1 MSGTATTRRATPF
14 SYAVIVALAIL
25 SLGPILVMVATSLKT
40 KPEIFS
46 GSFSLIFMPTLENY
60 RAVLGDAQ
68 NARYLT
74 NSLIIATVSTFLTLV
89 FGCMAAYAIVRFRF
103 FGRDV
108 VSGGTLLM
116 RMVPPAVLTVPVF
129 MIWTYEFGFSN
140 SLSGVILVYTA
151 INLPFVIWILQ
162 SFIAQVPPALEEA
175 ARIDGANDFQVFFL
189 VVLPMIKPGLAA
201 AAIFTFRI
209 AWNEFILAL
218 VLTNRFTRTMPVKVS
233 LFINEHNIE
242 WGQIMAI
249 GTLIAIPPLVFTFL
263 ASRQIITGM
272 TAGAV
277 KG

>member
-14 SYAVIVALAIL
+14 SYAVIVALAML

-40 KPEIFS
+40 KPDIFS
-46 GSFSLIFMPTLENY
+46 GSFGLIFMPTLDNY
-60 RAVLGDAQ
+60 RAVLGDSQ

-74 NSLIIATVSTFLTLV
+74 NSLIVATLSTGLTLI

-129 MIWTYEFGFSN
+129 MIWTYEFGLSN
-140 SLSGVILVYTA
+140 SLPGVILVYTA

-189 VVLPMIKPGLAA
+189 VVLPMIRPGLAA

-249 GTLIAIPPLVFTFL
+249 GTLIALPPLVFTFL

>member
-1 MSGTATTRRATPF
+1 MTASSFVRRATPL
-14 SYAVIVALAIL
+14 SYAVVIVLAIIA
-25 SLGPILVMVATSLKT
+25 LGPIFVMISTSLKT
-40 KPEIFS
+40 KPDIFS
-46 GSFSLIFMPTLENY
+46 SGFNFFFMPTLDNY
-60 RAVLGDAQ
+60 HAVLSDGQ
-68 NARYLT
+68 NTRYLT
-74 NSLIIATVSTFLTLV
+74 NSLIVAVISTVLTLV
-89 FGCMAAYAIVRFRF
+89 SGCMAAYSIVRFRF
-103 FGRDV
+103 LGRGV
-108 VSGGTLLM
+108 VSTGTLLM

-129 MIWTYEFGFSN
+129 MIWTYEFNLSN
-140 SLSGVILVYTA
+140 SLFGVILVYTA

-162 SFIAQVPPALEEA
+162 SFIAQVPRPLEEA
-175 ARIDGANDFQVFFL
+175 ARIDGANFYQVFFL
-189 VVLPMIKPGLAA
+189 IVLPIIKPGLAA

-249 GTLIAIPPLVFTFL
+249 GTLIALPPLVFTFL